1 MQSPFASRTVPAHL
15 ARGVLGFGLLIG
27 SVALIQIT
35 GPISVIL
42 FPAGLVALRGC
53 PTCWAIGLAQT
64 ISRGRLAKTCQDS
77 SCRTEHQSPGRLRE
91 ADARPGS

>member
-1 MQSPFASRTVPAHL
+1 VRNSFGSTTVPAHL

-27 SVALIQIT
+27 SVGLLQIT

-42 FPAGLVALRGC
+42 LPAGLVALRGC

-64 ISRGRLAKTCQDS
+64 ISRGRLTKTCQDS
-77 SCRTEHQSPGRLRE
+77 SCSN
-91 ADARPGS
+91 S